1 MHSLSPDCELDL
13 RLLGGFDARLKNS
26 HVAGI
31 TYNKMRALLAYLAVE
46 REQDH
51 SREALAELLWGG
63 NDRATARGN
72 LRRTLSDLRRAL
84 ESPTGKILFFASKHT
99 IRFAPNAYVDVLEF
113 TAAAP
118 SCVATPHPAHCDPCV
133 AQMEHMAELY
143 HGEFMAG
150 FSLPDCPAFE
160 DWLQLQREALRRR
173 ALALL
178 ERLSNCHEQAGHYQR
193 ALPFALRH
201 AELDPWDEN
210 GHRRAIRLYAL
221 NGQDSAALGQ
231 YDSCFRVLKNEIGVL
246 PNKETQ
252 GLAESIRKGEWR
264 AEPLGATGE
273 HPAIALPPLVME
285 RRQVTVLYCELTL
298 AAIGDPEEA
307 MALLRAPQARCM
319 EIIRQFS
326 GHIVQSYG
334 GGLLAYFGYPQAH
347 EYAARHAV
355 QAALAVAR
363 ETAHDLEI
371 RACVHTGLIIAG
383 GQPSMPDTSGQTS
396 SLAVQLRHG
405 ATPGEVVISRQTHC
419 LVAGYFDCLSAGV
432 QSLPGIAQPLEI
444 FKVLR
449 ESGAHS
455 RLETVTQLTPLA
467 GRKTEINKL
476 MAWWKKAAQG
486 SRQVVLVQGDAG
498 IGKSRLLLTL
508 KQRLTGKPHN
518 LRELRCFP
526 EFSQSPFYPLVA
538 MLENL
543 FGFARDDTPETKF
556 DKLAAYLEAHFP
568 ELAQEAVPLLAPL
581 LAVPLA
587 DPYHVPTYSPQKHK
601 EQTIA
606 ILLEL
611 LQAMAAQLPVLL
623 IVEDLHWVDPST
635 LELLSLFVG
644 RTGKGTILALFT
656 ARPEFDPPWDETRE
670 SSLPLAPLVENEAA
684 QMIASI
690 SKDVSEATL
699 RHIVQRA
706 DGIPL
711 FVEEMAKIATLDN
724 QASIPATL
732 HDLLAAR
739 MDKMGDAKYTAQLA
753 ATLGREFD
761 LDLLRK
767 ISPCDSATLAH
778 NLSVLRD
785 AGLVLKISKTVHQFK
800 HALIQEAA
808 YQSQTRSARQ
818 AAHLRIAQTMQ
829 SDFSDIAATRPELLA
844 QHWSSAGETRQSIE
858 YWIKAGQ
865 RAALNSANLEAIE
878 HFSAGLQLLTTLP
891 ADQQRDRTEF
901 NILVSLCPALYAAKG
916 YGSAEVAQANARI
929 SVLGGLMGDGA
940 ELFQAKWALLI
951 NTIATTG
958 SRGMP
963 EAAMQLLG
971 MAHDDP
977 IKKQAAHH
985 LATNAFFWLGEFE
998 SSRVH
1003 SEQAIALY
1011 HPDHR
1016 QTLLE
1021 HYGSDLSAFSAGY
1034 ALFALYFLGF
1044 PDRAQQICGRM
1055 LKQARELAHP
1065 HTLAQALSFAAVLH
1079 RWLNKPEQA
1088 LSLSAEAI
1096 VISRQQGFLLW
1107 LACGE
1112 MTHGWAR
1119 VMLGQEEGISEI
1131 KASIA
1136 GMRAALCGISVVF
1149 MSPLIEAYMHLS
1161 RYHEALDL
1169 IAEAQADAE
1178 KTDDNHFAAELHRLK
1193 GECLLALSPSNAA
1206 QAESCFD
1213 QALAVSRK
1221 QQAKSLQ
1228 LRAAISMAR
1237 LWWQQ
1242 GRGEEARCL
1251 LEEVYNGFTEGFDTR
1266 DLQEAA
1272 EIGA

>member
-1 MHSLSPDCELDL
+1 MHSLSPDCELEF
-13 RLLGGFDARLKNS
+13 RLLGGFDVRLKNFP
-26 HVAGI
+26 VAGI
-31 TYNKMRALLAYLAVE
+31 TYNKMRALLVYLAVE

-72 LRRTLSDLRRAL
+72 LRRTLSDLRRVL
-84 ESPTGKILFFASKHT
+84 EHPTGKNLFSASKHT

-118 SCVATPHPAHCDPCV
+118 SCIATPHPAHCGPCV
-133 AQMEHMAELY
+133 AQMERMAELY

-160 DWLQLQREALRRR
+160 DWLQLQREAQRRR

-178 ERLSNCHEQAGHYQR
+178 ERLSNCHEQAGLYQR

-246 PNKETQ
+246 PDKETQ

-273 HPAIALPPLVME
+273 HPAIALPPLLME
-285 RRQVTVLYCELTL
+285 RRQVTVLYCELNL

-307 MALLRAPQARCM
+307 MALLRAPQTRCM

-383 GQPSMPDTSGQTS
+383 GQPAMPDTSGQTS

-419 LVAGYFDCLSAGV
+419 LVAGYFDCLSTGV
-432 QSLPGIAQPLEI
+432 QSLPGFAQPLEI
-444 FKVLR
+444 FKVLG
-449 ESGAHS
+449 ESGAHN
-455 RLETVTQLTPLA
+455 RLEAIAQLTPLA

-486 SRQVVLVQGDAG
+486 SRQVVLIQGEAG

-543 FGFARDDTPETKF
+543 FGFARDDTPGAKF

-568 ELAQEAVPLLAPL
+568 ELSQEAVPLLAPL
-581 LAVPLA
+581 LALPLA
-587 DPYHVPTYSPQKHK
+587 GPYHVPAYSPQKHK

-611 LQAMAAQLPVLL
+611 LQALAAQLPVLF

-644 RTGKGTILALFT
+644 RTGKGAILALFT
-656 ARPEFDPPWDETRE
+656 ARPEFDPPWDEARE
-670 SSLPLAPLVENEAA
+670 SSLPLAPLVENETM
-684 QMIASI
+684 QMIASL

-739 MDKMGDAKYTAQLA
+739 MDQMGEAKYTAQLA

-785 AGLVLKISKTVHQFK
+785 AGLVLEISKTAHQFK

-818 AAHLRIAQTMQ
+818 AAHLRIAQAMQ

-878 HFSAGLQLLTTLP
+878 HFSAGLQLLMTLP

-901 NILVSLCPALYAAKG
+901 NMLVSLCPVLYAAKG
-916 YGSAEVAQANARI
+916 YGSAEATQANARI
-929 SVLGGLMGDGA
+929 SVLGALVGDST
-940 ELFQAKWALLI
+940 ELFQAKWALVM
-951 NTIATTG
+951 NTIASVG
-958 SRGMP
+958 SGGAH
-963 EAAMQLLG
+963 EAAMRLLN

-977 IKKQAAHH
+977 LRKQAAHY
-985 LATNAFFWLGEFE
+985 AMANAAFWRGEFWVT
-998 SSRVH
+998 RAH
-1003 SEQAIALY
+1003 TEQAIALY
-1011 HPDHR
+1011 QPEQH
-1016 QTLLE
+1016 QMLLE
-1021 HYGSDLSAFSAGY
+1021 RFGEDISISCAAYLSW
-1034 ALFALYFLGF
+1034 ALYFLGF
-1044 PDRAQQICGRM
+1044 PDQAQLVSARM
-1055 LKQARELAHP
+1055 LKQARKLVHP
-1065 HTLAQALSFAAVLH
+1065 HTLGLALCFASVLH
-1079 RWLNKPEQA
+1079 RWLNKPA
-1088 LSLSAEAI
+1088 DTLSLSAETVA
-1096 VISRQQGFLLW
+1096 VSRQHDFSVW
-1107 LACGE
+1107 LAAGE

-1131 KASIA
+1131 KASVA
-1136 GMRAALCGISVVF
+1136 GMRAAIGGISVVF
-1149 MSPLIEAYMHLS
+1149 LSSLTEAYVCLK
-1161 RYHEALDL
+1161 RYEEALDL

-1178 KTDDNHFAAELHRLK
+1178 KTGDNHFAAELHRFK
-1193 GECLLALSPSNAA
+1193 GECLLALAPPNAA

-1237 LWWQQ
+1237 LWRQQ
-1242 GRGEEARCL
+1242 GREEEARGL
-1251 LEEVYNGFTEGFDTR
+1251 LEEIYNGFTEGFDTR
-1266 DLQEAA
+1266 DLREAA